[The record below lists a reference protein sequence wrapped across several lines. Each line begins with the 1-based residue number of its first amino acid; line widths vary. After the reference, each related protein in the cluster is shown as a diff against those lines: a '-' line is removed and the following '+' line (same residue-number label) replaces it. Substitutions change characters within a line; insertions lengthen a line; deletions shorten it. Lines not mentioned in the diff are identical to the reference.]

1 MSDYWVVE
9 SSRCRIIEMSDQWDV
24 GLTSDHWSDISP
36 IRQLSDYR
44 DVGLTECRTNELT
57 RTVHLSWFSI
67 LLMLIL
73 IVDII
78 PFDFIPLAQLSWTD
92 LVAINLILKG
102 YANSILGKWHVILH
116 MTTLLQ
122 GEIFYTWNYYSE
134 NGYTFFYKQF
144 QFLEE
149 ALVLVALEESCFTG

>member
-57 RTVHLSWFSI
+57 RVNIAIQNFSS
-67 LLMLIL
+67 
-73 IVDII
+73 
-78 PFDFIPLAQLSWTD
+78 FGFICAYLWYHRGSD
-92 LVAINLILKG
+92 LKKG
-102 YANSILGKWHVILH
+102 LCIGH
-116 MTTLLQ
+116 
-122 GEIFYTWNYYSE
+122 
-134 NGYTFFYKQF
+134 
-144 QFLEE
+144 
-149 ALVLVALEESCFTG
+149 